1 MNQYNWKEIGFS
13 LHKKDWTK
21 LESNN
26 KSIALFVLYVPYNT
40 KEKRHAIKSK
50 HNLKRKNHAIL
61 LIITDNKIWHYF
73 SVTELSGLFREKL
86 QK

>member
-1 MNQYNWKEIGFS
+1 MEP
-13 LHKKDWTK
+13 
-21 LESNN
+21 NN
-26 KSIALFVLYVPYNT
+26 KSVALIALYVPYNT

-50 HNLKRKNHAIL
+50 HNLKRKNHVIL
-61 LIITDNKIWHYF
+61 LIITDNKIRHYL